1 MLSMNNEMSLSMYE
15 AKKKKKKKLNVLGMK
30 YEKIH
35 AFVFNEH

>member
-15 AKKKKKKKLNVLGMK
+15 AKKKKKKLNVLGMK